1 MNALYNESYERVV
14 LGILLIDN
22 TLIDI
27 ISGRLIKECFYSA
40 KNRYLYEK
48 ICEQWQEKKLV
59 NILSLSTSFSNISAA
74 SLAELTSET
83 PSASNWE
90 FYVTELLNLYTA
102 RRMKTEVG
110 QLLTNISGSNTSETI
125 SQFNSKLANYMSIG
139 GNQAS
144 NAQQLIERLGDQMQ
158 DAFNRKVELLGYS
171 CGFGNLDSVLDGF
184 QTKQLYVIG
193 ARPSIG
199 KTAYALSLLMGFA
212 KQNIQCSVFSLE
224 MNDEQLFYRMVASE
238 SKVPASHLR
247 KGLFM
252 HSKDAMMR
260 VQNAFRRM
268 YQFPINIF
276 DKDIDND
283 NILYSK
289 IRYEAK
295 INGSK
300 VIFIDHLGL
309 IESSNST
316 GQRYVDVGRITKTL
330 HKMAKELDVCIILLC
345 QCGRE
350 AEGKEPNLSLLRESG
365 NIEQDADVIMFLHR
379 ERDTTDKMI
388 PTKVIVAKNRDGK
401 IGTVNFL
408 FQPDFAKFVMDNGS
422 RNDEVGTAPDL
433 RRSPYEQR
441 SNNSSSWNDNDKF

>member
-1 MNALYNESYERVV
+1 MNTLYNESYERAV
-14 LGILLIDN
+14 LGIMLIDN

-27 ISGRLIKECFYSA
+27 ISGRLVKECFYSA
-40 KNRYLYEK
+40 KNKYLYEK
-48 ICEQWQEKKLV
+48 ICEQWREKKLA
-59 NILSLSTSFSNISAA
+59 NILSLSTSYTNIGA
-74 SLAELTSET
+74 SFLAELTNEV
-83 PSASNWE
+83 PSTSNWE
-90 FYVTELLNLYTA
+90 FYVTELLNFYTA
-102 RRMKTEVG
+102 RRMKTELG
-110 QLLTNISGSNTSETI
+110 QLVANINGENAVDTI
-125 SQFNSKLANYMSIG
+125 NQLNSKVSNYMSIG

-144 NAQQLIERLGDQMQ
+144 NTQQLIERVGEQMQ
-158 DAFNRKVELLGYS
+158 DAFNRHVDLLGYS
-171 CGFGNLDSVLDGF
+171 CGFQNLDDILDGF
-184 QTKQLYVIG
+184 QTKQLYVLG

-199 KTAYALSLLMGFA
+199 KTAYALSLLAGFA
-212 KQNIQCSVFSLE
+212 KLNIQCSVFSLE
-224 MNDEQLFYRMVASE
+224 MNDEQLFYRMAAAE
-238 SKVPASHLR
+238 SRIPASHLR

-268 YQFPINIF
+268 YQYPINIF
-276 DKDIDND
+276 DTDIDND

-309 IESSNST
+309 IESSNSS

-345 QCGRE
+345 QVGRE
-350 AEGKEPNLSLLRESG
+350 AEGKEPNMSLLRESG

-401 IGTVNFL
+401 IGTANFL
-408 FQPDFAKFVMDNGS
+408 FQPDFAKFIVDNGS
-422 RNDEVGTAPDL
+422 RND
-433 RRSPYEQR
+433 Q
-441 SNNSSSWNDNDKF
+441 